1 MLNQGKRI
9 GGEPVHVGDSYV
21 WAEIYYLDS
30 ATDYREYL
38 PRKVVARPAV
48 FEKDLVMLDSSRE
61 SLSSGLHGG
70 LVIAGFFFVIAG
82 LLLFLM
88 LYWLA

>member
-1 MLNQGKRI
+1 MPNQDKRI

-21 WAEIYYLDS
+21 WAEIFYLDS

-38 PRKVVARPAV
+38 PQKVVARRAV
-48 FEKDLVMLDSSRE
+48 SEKDLVMLDSSRV
-61 SLSSGLHGG
+61 LSSSDFHVGMAIG
-70 LVIAGFFFVIAG
+70 GFFLIIAS
-82 LLLFLM
+82 LLLYII